1 MANLGFLKDFKKT
14 AEKLESVSVGIS
26 KPSHWY
32 STGNYGLNRV
42 ACGSYLRGLPESRII
57 LFAGPSGGGK
67 SFLASNLLKQAQDDG
82 AFILVLDS
90 ENALDVEF
98 LGKIGVDTSDESKF
112 LKMDVGTI
120 EDVNKIMSSFFK
132 GYVEEHGKGKEGPRV
147 VILLDSIAMLS
158 TETETENYEKG
169 VIKGDQG
176 QRAKRT
182 KAMMRMI
189 CSKIAQLPITVIA
202 TDHVYPQDIIQGD
215 GKWAVTNS
223 TKFAASIILICERL
237 KLKENDQV
245 VGVRMKVHS
254 YKSRFTKIGNEVE
267 LEVPYDRGMSDTT
280 GLWEILESD
289 KVVTKS
295 FGGWTFK
302 DPVSGE
308 ETKFKESNINDKPE
322 LLQRILEVAAA
333 KEVYADVKE
342 DFVSEEAEFL
352 DADDGEGMLA
362 EEAGQTKKLS
372 KKKKSSEEE

>member
-1 MANLGFLKDFKKT
+1 MANLSFLKDFKKT

-32 STGNYGLNRV
+32 SMGNYGLNRI
-42 ACGSYLRGLPESRII
+42 ACGSYLRGVPESRI
-57 LFAGPSGGGK
+57 LLLAGPSGGGK
-67 SFLASNLLKQAQDDG
+67 SFLASNMLKQAQDDG

-90 ENALDVEF
+90 ENALDIEF

-132 GYVEEHGKGKEGPRV
+132 GYVAEHGKGKDGPRI

-202 TDHVYPQDIIQGD
+202 TDHVYPQDIMEGD

-237 KLKENDQV
+237 KLKEGEKV
-245 VGVRMKVHS
+245 VGVKMKVQS
-254 YKSRFTKIGNEVE
+254 YKSRFTKIGNKIE
-267 LEVPYDRGMSDTT
+267 LEIPYDKGMSDIT
-280 GLWEILESD
+280 GLWDVLLED
-289 KVVTKS
+289 GIVTKC
-295 FGGWTFK
+295 FGGWEFV
-302 DPVSGE
+302 DP
-308 ETKFKESNINDKPE
+308 ETKETIKIRESAVEKQMNEKPE
-322 LLQRILEVAAA
+322 LLQRILEVAAS
-333 KEVYADVKE
+333 KELYAEIKE
-342 DFVSEEAEFL
+342 DFVTEELEYN
-352 DADDGEGMLA
+352 ET
-362 EEAGQTKKLS
+362 E
-372 KKKKSSEEE
+372 

>member
-1 MANLGFLKDFKKT
+1 MANLSFLKDFKKT

-90 ENALDVEF
+90 ENALDIEF

-132 GYVEEHGKGKEGPRV
+132 GYVAEHGKGKDGPKI

-158 TETETENYEKG
+158 TETETDNYEKG
-169 VIKGDQG
+169 IIKGDQG

-202 TDHVYPQDIIQGD
+202 TDHVYPQDIMEGD

-237 KLKENDQV
+237 KLKEGEKV
-245 VGVRMKVHS
+245 VGVKMKVHS
-254 YKSRFTKIGNEVE
+254 YKSRFTKIGNKIE
-267 LEVPYDRGMSDTT
+267 LEIPYDKGMSDIT
-280 GLWEILESD
+280 GLWDVLLED
-289 KVVTKS
+289 GIVTKC
-295 FGGWTFK
+295 FGGWEFN
-302 DPVSGE
+302 DP
-308 ETKFKESNINDKPE
+308 ETKQVTKIRESAVEKQMNESPE
-322 LLQRILEVAAA
+322 LLQRILEVAAS
-333 KEVYADVKE
+333 KELYAEIKE
-342 DFVSEEAEFL
+342 DFVTEELEYN
-352 DADDGEGMLA
+352 ET
-362 EEAGQTKKLS
+362 E
-372 KKKKSSEEE
+372 